1 MVKKDTYKALS
12 GCRRAPITANN
23 VYNCWQHLI
32 HAVFLFV
39 TFVNGLII
47 MKNTSSG
54 IMPAYLKY
62 DNLQYLFNEKI
73 VQLYTE
79 SFDNIS
85 YKTREV
91 CRPLN

>member
-1 MVKKDTYKALS
+1 MVKKDNYKALS
-12 GCRRAPITANN
+12 GCRRAPITENN

-32 HAVFLFV
+32 HTVVCFV
-39 TFVNGLII
+39 RFVNGLII
-47 MKNTSSG
+47 EKNRNTR
-54 IMPAYLKY
+54 YLKY
-62 DNLQYLFNEKI
+62 DNLQYLFNEKL